1 MIINNQDDF
10 NNLIKDGYVLVDFFA
25 KWCGSCKQLSPI
37 FDEVEKDYLNIKFV
51 KIDID
56 EFEELSLNYQVMS
69 LPTLLLLKDGN
80 VVARKTGTLKK
91 EELKDWLNN
100 NIN

>member
-10 NNLIKDGYVLVDFFA
+10 NSLIKDGYVLVDFYA

-37 FDEVEKDYLNIKFV
+37 FDEVEKEYSNIKFV

-56 EFEELSLNYQVMS
+56 EFEELSLNYQIMS
-69 LPTLLLLKDGN
+69 LPTLLLIKDGN
-80 VVARKTGTLKK
+80 LIARKSGTLKK

-100 NIN
+100 NIK

>member
-1 MIINNQDDF
+1 MNITSKEEFNSLINA
-10 NNLIKDGYVLVDFFA
+10 GYVLVDFFA

-37 FDEVEKDYLNIKFV
+37 FDEVEKEYSNIKFV

-56 EFEELSLNYQVMS
+56 ELEELSLNYQVMS
-69 LPTLLLLKDGN
+69 LPTLLLFKDGN

-91 EELKDWLNN
+91 EELKDLLNN
-100 NIN
+100 NIK